1 MLTRKQIA
9 AIIDPVYPGLLDE
22 AQMEIEVIQLT
33 GALDATFVQVP
44 RKTIISS
51 PALLNVV
58 GKEGTYQ
65 SEVVNTQG
73 IQRRELSGVTYMST
87 TSEAAFYV
95 QTEPCYP
102 EEALWTPQYTSQEIT
117 DSNGN
122 TMGPSE
128 NNALSTTFGTT
139 PVVMSLDQSIVPQ
152 PTEASLVNDWMAQ
165 PWFKYGYDALM
176 AMVSSLN
183 TSAKVGVFVGGS
195 TGTAAGVSW
204 SGSVEADIKRTN
216 HKFNTFP
223 NIPGYSKLSFYLT
236 SNHAESGGSDV
247 FIFTTYVTGRAD
259 IQYDFGLLPYLSGS
273 YKVTTFGVKS
283 FNQFTTTADAV
294 ILPRFTAGNVMPV
307 GLAFA
312 PTELTALL
320 RRDVVNI
327 NVYNEPSVM
336 LFGPPAVK
344 FYADGTTTYNELI
357 LDDTDDRNW
366 VLNVINIEV
375 NEYLWVLD
383 REWYKKYM
391 ETGFYIFTPRVSNI
405 RQNVLKEWDA
415 LEYSTITIRSTA
427 EGYSSMLDVEKL
439 PEAKAYAKGRAKA
452 CRDNDWLK
460 QVAVADSS
468 ITWAEVSTK
477 EKAAR
482 PRSIWMNNVAFA
494 PRVPDYNTSMESTIV
509 EYELLNGVV
518 TRKEGELAKTMD
530 VANEDDQAQ
539 ITYDRYYNSLATV
552 TGGTWDDVFPLDA
565 SEKELLSDK
574 LGNFA
579 SVPSYSNA
587 TAVGFANWID
597 PTGCNDIRNLTEE
610 QRYRLHVK
618 NSLFLDRMSAPL
630 TRVIASFGLDTLT
643 KYAAKLKA

>member
-1 MLTRKQIA
+1 MLTREQVA

-22 AQMEIEVIQLT
+22 AKMEIEVIQLS

-44 RKTIISS
+44 KKTILSS
-51 PALLNVV
+51 TALQNAV

-73 IQRRELSGVTYMST
+73 IQRREIGGVTYMST

-95 QTEPCYP
+95 QTEACYP
-102 EEALWTPQYTSQEIT
+102 EEPMWLPDYTSQRIT
-117 DSNGN
+117 ALNGAVLGPNGVN
-122 TMGPSE
+122 TASDE
-128 NNALSTTFGTT
+128 LRAS
-139 PVVMSLDQSIVPQ
+139 PVVMSIDKALIPK
-152 PTEASLVNDWMAQ
+152 PTDSEVIDKWMAQ

-176 AMVSSLN
+176 SMVSSLN

-195 TGTAAGVSW
+195 SGTVGGVSW
-204 SGSVEADIKRTN
+204 AGSVEADLKRKD

-223 NIPGYSKLSFYLT
+223 NVPGYTKLSFYLT
-236 SNHAESGGSDV
+236 SDSVGSGASNV

-259 IQYDFGLLPYLSGS
+259 VQYDFGLLPYVSGS
-273 YKVTTFGVKS
+273 YKVTSFGIKS
-283 FNQFTTTADAV
+283 FNQFTTVSDASFV
-294 ILPRFTAGNVMPV
+294 PRLTSGTVLNV
-307 GLAFA
+307 GLSFA
-312 PTELTALL
+312 GEELKALL

-344 FYADGTTTYNELI
+344 FYADGVTTHNELI
-357 LDDTDDRNW
+357 LDSTDDRNW
-366 VLNVINIEV
+366 KLNIINIDV
-375 NEYLWVLD
+375 NEYLWVLERD
-383 REWYKKYM
+383 WYKKYM
-391 ETGFYIFTPRVSNI
+391 ETGYYIFTPRASNI
-405 RQNVLKEWDA
+405 RQNVLKEWDL
-415 LEYSTITIRSTA
+415 LEYNTITIRRTA
-427 EGYSSMLDVEKL
+427 EGYGSVFDVNKL

-452 CRDNDWLK
+452 CKDNDWMK
-460 QVAVADSS
+460 QIAVAGSS

-482 PRSIWMNNVAFA
+482 PRSVWMNNVSFA
-494 PRVPDYNTSMESTIV
+494 PRVPDYNTTMESVVV
-509 EYELLNGVV
+509 EYTVANGQV
-518 TRKEGELAKTMD
+518 TRKEGEVVKTMNI
-530 VANEDDQAQ
+530 ANDDDQAQ

-552 TGGTWDDVFPLDA
+552 KGGTWDDVFPLDA

-579 SVPSYSNA
+579 SAPSYTQA
-587 TAVGFANWID
+587 TAVGFSNWID

-610 QRYRLHVK
+610 QRYRLHIK
-618 NSLFLDRMSAPL
+618 NSLFFDRMSAPL
-630 TRVIASFGLDTLT
+630 TRVIESFGLDTLT